1 VFTFPRTVVV
11 PAFVFGLAIATVQ
24 GQALAANPTDTM
36 SAEELADHQSQ
47 QIVQQEGQIVQ
58 PQPVNETQLAS
69 AARTLSAEEF
79 ADYQDSLNAVTI
91 VTQTPA
97 GSDD

>member
-1 VFTFPRTVVV
+1 MFTFPRTVVV

-58 PQPVNETQLAS
+58 PQPVDETQLAS

-79 ADYQDSLNAVTI
+79 ADYRDSLNAVTI